1 MIFFFFFLGVH
12 FVPVSGAVTHI
23 PIIIIIQGNLRGS
36 LSSTLSSQS
45 AVSPKLAAWGEL
57 EFRKGFLILSYIGE

>member
-1 MIFFFFFLGVH
+1 
-12 FVPVSGAVTHI
+12 VPVSGAVTHI
-23 PIIIIIQGNLRGS
+23 PIIIIQGNLRGS
-36 LSSTLSSQS
+36 PSSSLSSES